1 MDAEVE
7 PRPANPNRPSAQ
19 APQPEPPQPPNAS
32 PLKSFTTRN
41 SAPPRASHPRE
52 TGPSLASPTNGH
64 PASNGHPY
72 PQPSEIW
79 PSVVTHLQT
88 QVAYNT
94 NIIGQHKRD
103 IERID
108 GAVARL
114 QHEMNHIMGA
124 LEELRMELRSKLLPS
139 QQPPPPHNPP
149 DSTDLE
155 ILSSN
160 LQSVSDK
167 ASEIDGLK
175 MQVDLMKRRI
185 KKLEEGKPDEGRVGT
200 SFSSQREPSV
210 LSQPPPS
217 QQAQPLH
224 PPPRNHGPP
233 PPHMQHS
240 LHSQAPVHIE
250 PRPPPGYQHVEPQSM
265 PQPMSHPVSSWR
277 PAAAY
282 QPPATPQYQS
292 SATLDHPYPR
302 PPEPEPQSSGWT
314 SVNSSTKRGPPA
326 VHGGHAEELH
336 INGSPKRPKL
346 SSNGKR
352 SSYAEESEMQVVGHN
367 HMDTDNPLEVRN
379 QIQSNG
385 SQPEPPHSNSANAY
399 TFVPF
404 HSTNERNT
412 DNNWRQEPQR
422 ARSPPLRGGR
432 GGGRGYRPYRP
443 RKSAPVEQLG
453 TPEWEKSDWTGS
465 QISPDGFYQPHSH
478 SDGTPYRTT
487 LVRRSGGGRG
497 SASSARVAG
506 SPSES
511 RRNFEHTKKSR
522 TKPIRNA
529 EGVLIRKDGRPD
541 MRSVSSAQNLRKVH
555 AKKEGERAHQSHTP
569 TSGLAMAPVLG
580 TDSTPERSEAE
591 GEGEDG
597 APPNTQE
604 RHRTIMRKMFP
615 GGLKEQREE
624 LVDPFFMG
632 SRSTSPARVKV
643 EGEAE
648 AEAEE
653 QYAESVRDVEQE
665 QGHEQEREQADEE
678 EHDERMV
685 GGDEGDETAY
695 TPAAARSVSGG
706 HGTSG
711 TCSSKSPA
719 ASP

>member
-1 MDAEVE
+1 
-7 PRPANPNRPSAQ
+7 
-19 APQPEPPQPPNAS
+19 
-32 PLKSFTTRN
+32 
-41 SAPPRASHPRE
+41 
-52 TGPSLASPTNGH
+52 
-64 PASNGHPY
+64 
-72 PQPSEIW
+72 
-79 PSVVTHLQT
+79 
-88 QVAYNT
+88 
-94 NIIGQHKRD
+94 D

-185 KKLEEGKPDEGRVGT
+185 KKLEEGKPDEGR
-200 SFSSQREPSV
+200 
-210 LSQPPPS
+210 PPPS

-250 PRPPPGYQHVEPQSM
+250 PRPPP
-265 PQPMSHPVSSWR
+265 
-277 PAAAY
+277 AAY

-569 TSGLAMAPVLG
+569 TSGLAMAP
-580 TDSTPERSEAE
+580 
-591 GEGEDG
+591 DG

-624 LVDPFFMG
+624 
-632 SRSTSPARVKV
+632 
-643 EGEAE
+643 
-648 AEAEE
+648 
-653 QYAESVRDVEQE
+653 
-665 QGHEQEREQADEE
+665 
-678 EHDERMV
+678 
-685 GGDEGDETAY
+685 
-695 TPAAARSVSGG
+695 
-706 HGTSG
+706 
-711 TCSSKSPA
+711 
-719 ASP
+719 